1 MGRRAFTHK
10 GLFQAV
16 CRHFYVAGSDVKAI
30 SVAVLCGDAE
40 WPQEMGPL
48 SDSRALEPDSAA
60 PADADGCCFIRQE
73 GGSVLSHRG
82 TVFVFHISPGA
93 LPLKCESLAHNRH

>member
-16 CRHFYVAGSDVKAI
+16 CRHFYMAGSDVKAI

-40 WPQEMGPL
+40 WPQEMGPF
-48 SDSRALEPDSAA
+48 SDSRALEPDSTHGQMPIAV
-60 PADADGCCFIRQE
+60 
-73 GGSVLSHRG
+73 VLSG
-82 TVFVFHISPGA
+82 KKEDLFFPTKAQCLFFT
-93 LPLKCESLAHNRH
+93 